1 MATPVAEGRAL
12 TRTRT
17 RLGRKVNKKSERRA
31 FIIGGAIVGAYILAA
46 LLAPVIAPFDPNKQD
61 LFNALQAPG
70 GEHLLG
76 TDSVGR
82 DTFSRLIYAGRVDL
96 PVAVIAALLPFIIG
110 TVIGS
115 VAGYAGG
122 VGDSI
127 LMRIA
132 DSVQAFPIYVLLLVL
147 VFAFGQGATSFILA
161 ATLVSWVAYA
171 RLIRGEIIRA
181 KQLPYVMAAKTAG
194 LPHSRIIV
202 RHILPNT
209 IGRSIVYAMSDIVLL
224 ILALASL
231 SFLGVGIPAP
241 TAEWGRMIAESQI
254 YLRSHWWLLVAPGL
268 AIVVLGIGLSFL
280 GDALDQRTR
289 R

>member
-1 MATPVAEGRAL
+1 MAVATSGRFL
-12 TRTRT
+12 S
-17 RLGRKVNKKSERRA
+17 RLGPRSSRARSRKSERRSL
-31 FIIGGAIVGAYILAA
+31 IIGSSILVFYIAVALAA
-46 LLAPVIAPFDPNKQD
+46 PLLAPFDPNQQD
-61 LFNALQAPG
+61 LTNVLAPPSS
-70 GEHLLG
+70 EHWLG

-82 DTFSRLIYAGRVDL
+82 DSLSRLIYAGRVDL
-96 PVAVIAALLPFIIG
+96 PVAFIAALLPFIIG
-110 TVIGS
+110 TILGS
-115 VAGYAGG
+115 IAGYAGG
-122 VGDSI
+122 IGDAI

-147 VFAFGQGATSFILA
+147 VFALGQGATSFILA

-181 KQLPYVMAAKTAG
+181 KQLPYVMAARTAG
-194 LPHSRIIV
+194 LPHTRIVV

-209 IGRSIVYAMSDIVLL
+209 IGRSIVFAMSDIVLL

-268 AIVVLGIGLSFL
+268 TIVVLGIGLSFV
-280 GDALDQRTR
+280 GDALDERIR
-289 R
+289 S